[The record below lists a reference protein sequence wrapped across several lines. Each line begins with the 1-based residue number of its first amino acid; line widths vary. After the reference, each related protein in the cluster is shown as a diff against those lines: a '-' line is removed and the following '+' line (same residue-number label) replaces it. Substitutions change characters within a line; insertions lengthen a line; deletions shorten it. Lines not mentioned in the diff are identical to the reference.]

1 MEGTMQT
8 FKKFTICGALAAFSL
23 VAASCGDAYDRTEF
37 VDEMVQAGLNE
48 EQAGCVADRAESEI
62 GLDRLNS
69 RGSDPTPEEEE
80 ILASAVVDCML
91 GG

>member
-1 MEGTMQT
+1 MHT
-8 FKKFTICGALAAFSL
+8 FKKVTLCGALVAISIA
-23 VAASCGDAYDRTEF
+23 AASCGDAYDRTEF
-37 VDEMVQAGLNE
+37 VDEMVQAGLND

-69 RGSDPTPEEEE
+69 RGSDPTPEEED